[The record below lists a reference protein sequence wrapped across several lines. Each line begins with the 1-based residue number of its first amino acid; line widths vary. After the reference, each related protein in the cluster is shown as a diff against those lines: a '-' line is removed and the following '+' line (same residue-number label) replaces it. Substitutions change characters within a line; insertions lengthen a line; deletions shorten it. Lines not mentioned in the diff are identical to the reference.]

1 MASEKL
7 KEMLNEA
14 IAKELAVSI
23 QYMWQHV
30 QVTGLSGETVK
41 DEIKK
46 ISIAEMKHAEA
57 FAERLSYLGG
67 TPTTKPETINV
78 GESVQQM
85 IQIDKKAEEEAIQLY
100 KAAIQLAEQENDST
114 TRKLFVNILAEEE
127 EHHDFFSRVLE

>member
-7 KEMLNEA
+7 KEMLNDA
-14 IAKELAVSI
+14 IARELAVSI

-30 QVTGLSGETVK
+30 QVSGLSGETVK

-46 ISIAEMKHAEA
+46 ISIVEMKHAEA

-67 TPTTKPETINV
+67 IPTTRPETINV
-78 GESVQQM
+78 GKSVQQM
-85 IQIDKKAEEEAIQLY
+85 MEIDKKAEEDAIQLY
-100 KAAIQLAEQENDST
+100 KTAITLAEQENDST
-114 TRKLFVNILAEEE
+114 TRNLFVNILADEE

>member
-7 KEMLNEA
+7 KDMLNQA
-14 IAKELAVSI
+14 IARELAVSI

-67 TPTTKPETINV
+67 IPTTKPETITV
-78 GESVQQM
+78 GKSVQQRM
-85 IQIDKKAEEEAIQLY
+85 RIDKKAEEEAIELY

-114 TRKLFVNILAEEE
+114 TRKLFVNILADEE

>member
-30 QVTGLSGETVK
+30 QVSGLSGETVK

-46 ISIAEMKHAEA
+46 ISIVEMKHAEA

-67 TPTTKPETINV
+67 IPTTKPETINV
-78 GESVQQM
+78 GKSVQQM
-85 IQIDKKAEEEAIQLY
+85 MEIDKKAEEEAILLY
-100 KAAIQLAEQENDST
+100 KAAITLAEQENDST
-114 TRKLFVNILAEEE
+114 TRKLFVNILADEE

>member
-7 KEMLNEA
+7 KDMLNQA
-14 IAKELAVSI
+14 IARELAVSI

-67 TPTTKPETINV
+67 TPTTKPEAINV

-85 IQIDKKAEEEAIQLY
+85 MQIDKKAEEEAIELY
-100 KAAIQLAEQENDST
+100 KSAIHLAEQENDPI
-114 TRKLFVNILAEEE
+114 TRKLFVEILAAEE

>member
-1 MASEKL
+1 MASDKL
-7 KEMLNEA
+7 KEMLNQA
-14 IAKELAVSI
+14 IARELAVSI

-57 FAERLSYLGG
+57 FAERLCYLGG

-85 IQIDKKAEEEAIQLY
+85 MQIDKKAEEEAIQLY
-100 KAAIQLAEQENDST
+100 KAAIHLAEQENDST
-114 TRKLFVNILAEEE
+114 TRKLFVNILSDEE

>member
-7 KEMLNEA
+7 KEILNQS
-14 IAKELAVSI
+14 IARELAVSI

-30 QVTGLSGETVK
+30 QAKGLSGETIK

-46 ISIAEMKHAEA
+46 ISIQEMKHAEA

-67 TPTTKPETINV
+67 TPTTKPEPIQV

-85 IQIDKKAEEEAIQLY
+85 VQIDKKAEEEAIQLY
-100 KAAIQLAEQENDST
+100 KAAIRLADQENDPT
-114 TRKLFVNILAEEE
+114 TRRLFINILAEEE
-127 EHHDFFSRVLE
+127 EHHNFFSSVLE